1 VAPANNDIYENLL
14 LFSSL
19 NSHSYTRRLV
29 DFERMRPLLCLLGE
43 CELTVDGSPVPFQL
57 TRKLWYVLA
66 LVASSQNAQMMR
78 RELSEAVW
86 PLSDEK
92 SRNVLLHNWRRAVVA
107 ASKPIIPDV
116 PVLVTED
123 DVSITTKHIDIDYQE
138 CIRFAKIALSSDDAH
153 IVLKAG
159 TAFDAIAADKTLI
172 PMFASSFIELR
183 EQFDKQRLAV
193 LRRSWQA
200 EAYLN
205 PEAQALSS
213 QFESRLRTLG
223 DANTI
228 GSPTLPFKSLISDVE
243 APTQKGTVLPAA
255 GQLAACVII
264 GIIIAAPIVL
274 GSRSTPQKQSLR
286 VLHGSKV
293 HKPVTDINRYVLF
306 QLRDNRIQTSSAT
319 AICIT
324 PKNQII
330 AAGKATLTSG
340 DEQGL
345 LVMLSASEG
354 TKWVTRLTSDKGITT
369 TPKQI
374 FSTEGGR
381 IYVASEL
388 SADRDNARK
397 LAPGSYLAVSV
408 FSSDGQRLFERVH
421 LGQIEQNASSPIRIT
436 SDLKGGIHAFA
447 LSAREHATVAL
458 HVPAG
463 PPTNKQL
470 AITGYPKGFRMTD
483 AIADNKGHLFVLG
496 HLPVKTSAGERL
508 DWHIQ
513 AFDKAYKTLWSR
525 DIAGDVHQAD
535 APLRGVINA
544 MGDLVAYGPLPAQN
558 KRNRGHNVATMVTI
572 SPSSGE
578 VILRNS
584 FNFGVQDPNFALRP
598 LTMGK
603 SAAIAVLYQPPD
615 ASDSFS
621 IHRFGIDTTDTA
633 LTMSM
638 QFPGNKR
645 INSIVSFY
653 INSNG
658 VVTSLLQR
666 SKEKLS
672 TTALT
677 YVSMFIGRG
686 IETGDL
692 SASKSYAYNTGG
704 GGLIAGHYDNQFC
717 VYDFRKLQ

>member
-1 VAPANNDIYENLL
+1 
-14 LFSSL
+14 
-19 NSHSYTRRLV
+19 
-29 DFERMRPLLCLLGE
+29 MRPLLCLLGE
-43 CELTVDGSPVPFQL
+43 CELSVDGSPVPFHL
-57 TRKLWYVLA
+57 TRKIWYVLA
-66 LVASSQNAQMMR
+66 VVATSPNCR
-78 RELSEAVW
+78 VHRKELADSAW
-86 PLSDEK
+86 PLSDDK
-92 SRNVLLHNWRRAVVA
+92 SRNVLIHNWRRAVTA
-107 ASKPIIPDV
+107 ATNHLVPDV
-116 PVLVTED
+116 PVVVTEK
-123 DVSITTKHIDIDYQE
+123 DVSILTKYIGIDYQE
-138 CIRFAKIALSSDDAH
+138 CCTLAKIALSSDDPRA
-153 IVLKAG
+153 VLEAG
-159 TAFDAIAADKTLI
+159 AAFDHYAEDKALL
-172 PMFASSFIELR
+172 PMFASLFLEIR
-183 EQFDKQRLAV
+183 EQFDEQRVAV
-193 LRRSWQA
+193 LRRAWQA
-200 EAYLN
+200 EAHLT
-205 PEAQALSS
+205 PEPQALISK
-213 QFESRLRTLG
+213 FEIRLRTLG
-223 DANTI
+223 DANAI
-228 GSPTLPFKSLISDVE
+228 GSPALPFKSLISHVE
-243 APTQKGTVLPAA
+243 APTRKRIVLPAA

-274 GSRSTPQKQSLR
+274 GSRSTPQKQSVR
-286 VLHGSKV
+286 VIHGSKV

-306 QLRDNRIQTSSAT
+306 QLRDNRIKTSSAT

-330 AAGKATLTSG
+330 AAGKATLTNG
-340 DEQGL
+340 DQQSL

-354 TKWVTRLTSDKGITT
+354 TKWVTRLISDKGITT

-374 FSTEGGR
+374 FRSESGR

-388 SADRDNARK
+388 SADRNNARK

-408 FSSDGQRLFERVH
+408 FTRDGQRLFERVQ

-447 LSAREHATVAL
+447 LSAREHAAVAL

-463 PPTNKQL
+463 PPTSKQL
-470 AITGYPKGFRMTD
+470 VVTGYPKDFRLTD

-525 DIAGDVHQAD
+525 DITGDVHQAD

-544 MGDLVAYGPLPAQN
+544 MGDLIAYGPLPSQN
-558 KRNRGHNVATMVTI
+558 KRNRGRNVATMVTI

-598 LTMGK
+598 LTIGK

-645 INSIVSFY
+645 VNSIVSFY

-658 VVTSLLQR
+658 VVTSLLRR

-672 TTALT
+672 NTALT